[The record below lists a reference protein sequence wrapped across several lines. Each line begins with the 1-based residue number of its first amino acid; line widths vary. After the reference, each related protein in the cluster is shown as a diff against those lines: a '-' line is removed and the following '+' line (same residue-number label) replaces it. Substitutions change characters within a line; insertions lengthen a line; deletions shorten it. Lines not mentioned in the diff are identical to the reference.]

1 MLGWPSC
8 WRGGPGLGL
17 AHSRCSE
24 RAYCVPV
31 RVGPWRPGLGLVL
44 LLTPVWPW
52 ALGRWLS
59 TYCAQSWERCLR
71 TMQATP
77 SIFLKLVARSRG
89 APSSLGRRIFTP
101 FFSAALNQR
110 ETLGPCRWGN

>member
-31 RVGPWRPGLGLVL
+31 RVGPWRPGLGLGPAADPCVR
-44 LLTPVWPW
+44 PW
-52 ALGRWLS
+52 ALGCWLS
-59 TYCAQSWERCLR
+59 TYCVQSWERRLR

-77 SIFLKLVARSRG
+77 SIVLMLVARSRG
-89 APSSLGRRIFTP
+89 AHRSLGRRILPP
-101 FFSAALNQR
+101 FSLQ
-110 ETLGPCRWGN
+110 P